1 MSTTVVTPKVPEVSS
16 EESGRPSDH
25 SAAPPEQPPVT
36 KPKRKRWILI
46 LSIVAA
52 AIVVILALTLGLYFG
67 LKKSSGGG
75 GGSNQESQDGTSTD
89 SNDSTN
95 NGTNHA
101 IEDSVVDL
109 GYSQYRGRELG
120 NGITVFLG
128 MRFAKAPI
136 DDLRWRAPVA
146 PESTEGIQSAEDVS
160 IFNPTWSFMRH
171 SLILT
176 CCSMA
181 RSALV

>member
-1 MSTTVVTPKVPEVSS
+1 MSTTVVTPKVPAVSS
-16 EESGRPSDH
+16 EESRRTSDH
-25 SAAPPEQPPVT
+25 SAEPPEQPPVN
-36 KPKRKRWILI
+36 KPKRKRWII
-46 LSIVAA
+46 FLSIAGV

-75 GGSNQESQDGTSTD
+75 GSNQESQDGTSTG
-89 SNDSTN
+89 SNDSTDSNN

-109 GYSQYRGRELG
+109 GYSKYRGRELG

-146 PESTEGIQSAEDVS
+146 PESTEGIQSAEDVGPIQLGIS
-160 IFNPTWSFMRH
+160 
-171 SLILT
+171 
-176 CCSMA
+176 
-181 RSALV
+181 